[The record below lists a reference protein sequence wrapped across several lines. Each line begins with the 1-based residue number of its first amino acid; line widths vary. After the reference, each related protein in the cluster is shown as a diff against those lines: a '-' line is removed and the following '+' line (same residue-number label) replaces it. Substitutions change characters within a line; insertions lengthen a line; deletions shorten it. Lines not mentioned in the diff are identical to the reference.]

1 MHRISKAAVAVC
13 MAAIIM
19 TAALFSSFAAASGAA
34 EFIITDITADGE
46 EFLMGT
52 DHQTP
57 AFSWKMVSD
66 RTGAKQTAYRIVVQK
81 AVDETT
87 VWDSGRV
94 EASNSVGIV
103 YAGDKLEETTEY
115 TYTIHVWDEKNAEAV
130 SEPHYFE
137 TAYFADAFSDAEWIK
152 LPEESDAA
160 LHYTVEADLTLLSD
174 AAAIVFS
181 ARDTSNMFAWQF
193 NTYNY
198 GGRLYLRP
206 HIWEN
211 GGIRVEDIELE
222 NKVPAADFLGKEK
235 HISLDVYADRVD
247 TYIDGAL
254 VNTYAVSGVSDG
266 MVGIRVSSDGKNH
279 EHALLDN
286 VKVTTYSGGKTDERF
301 YDFEQTNLFSGG
313 TVTAGK
319 LDCDGGTGT
328 STYVYFEPNEGGTP
342 VFRKSILL
350 AKPKSARLYSTALGV
365 YDVFINGE
373 RVGTDGDAGK
383 VYDELKPGWS
393 NYNKRVLYHTYDVT
407 DYIVSGTNV
416 ITGIVT
422 GGWWNGE
429 IAHGTYGS
437 KDCAFMAKLVLTY
450 ANGSRYVVATDE
462 SWSASTEGA
471 VRYADIYG
479 GETYDARYGN
489 DYMLAGYDDSE
500 WDKAAVSNDF
510 QGTLSAFNGSNIR
523 VDEALTRQ
531 AERIT
536 LYSGAEDN
544 GSDYGRI
551 HVLER
556 YDSLSD
562 GVTVEKGQTLLLD
575 MGQNMVGWPQ
585 LSLRAESGT
594 HVRVNFAEMLNDSG
608 QKSRGNDG
616 PEGSIYTANY
626 RTAKSLLTY
635 ISAGGGEIETYSPTM
650 TYFGFR
656 YLELTADDTVTVY
669 RISGKVV
676 TCDAEQT
683 GFIETSNAD
692 VNQLFSN
699 ILWGQRG
706 NYLSAPTDCP
716 QRDERLGWSGDTQIF
731 VGTAVYNAD
740 VSNFYRKWADDA
752 VDSQWENGAYP
763 DVIPVSNLVGGG
775 AGAWSDVGIIAPWTV
790 YEAYGDIGILENN
803 YASMEKYMDWLDNG
817 TYDGPY
823 TTYGDW
829 LAYEGT
835 DARLISVAY
844 YAYDAALMAKIAAAL
859 GKTEDVQKY
868 RRLFQNIK
876 ASFIERYVNAD
887 GSMKQTSQTAYLLA
901 LKFNLLPDDASRTLI
916 SDRLIE
922 KLRQNNNQLSTGFVG
937 TGIIAQTL
945 SEIGRSNQAYSLLL
959 TDDDPSWLYSVHQG
973 ATTVWERWNSYTIA
987 NGFGDVSMN
996 SFNHYAYGAVAEW
1009 MYESMAGIRAD
1020 EENPGFSHFLL
1031 EPQIDTRTG
1040 SELPSGQENI
1050 TYVKGAYQS
1059 RYGLIRSEWSTEAH
1073 PLDYTA
1079 QIPAN
1084 STATLTL
1091 PVMEGAK
1098 YVTVNGKTYA
1108 LFTPVTAVT
1117 RDPFTEI
1124 PHISDI
1130 AVEGVEYV
1138 SLADGRIALKL
1149 DSGSYDVSMT
1159 QEIPE
1164 TQIVGDVDADGYVT
1178 VSDVVALRQLILSG
1192 TWTDKQLGAGD
1203 LDKNDA
1209 LTVSDV
1215 VMLRRQIVQG

>member
-1 MHRISKAAVAVC
+1 M
-13 MAAIIM
+13 
-19 TAALFSSFAAASGAA
+19 
-34 EFIITDITADGE
+34 
-46 EFLMGT
+46 
-52 DHQTP
+52 
-57 AFSWKMVSD
+57 
-66 RTGAKQTAYRIVVQK
+66 
-81 AVDETT
+81 
-87 VWDSGRV
+87 
-94 EASNSVGIV
+94 
-103 YAGDKLEETTEY
+103 
-115 TYTIHVWDEKNAEAV
+115 
-130 SEPHYFE
+130 
-137 TAYFADAFSDAEWIK
+137 
-152 LPEESDAA
+152 
-160 LHYTVEADLTLLSD
+160 
-174 AAAIVFS
+174 
-181 ARDTSNMFAWQF
+181 
-193 NTYNY
+193 
-198 GGRLYLRP
+198 
-206 HIWEN
+206 
-211 GGIRVEDIELE
+211 
-222 NKVPAADFLGKEK
+222 
-235 HISLDVYADRVD
+235 
-247 TYIDGAL
+247 
-254 VNTYAVSGVSDG
+254 
-266 MVGIRVSSDGKNH
+266 
-279 EHALLDN
+279 
-286 VKVTTYSGGKTDERF
+286 
-301 YDFEQTNLFSGG
+301 
-313 TVTAGK
+313 TAGK

-585 LSLRAESGT
+585 
-594 HVRVNFAEMLNDSG
+594 
-608 QKSRGNDG
+608 
-616 PEGSIYTANY
+616 
-626 RTAKSLLTY
+626 
-635 ISAGGGEIETYSPTM
+635 
-650 TYFGFR
+650 
-656 YLELTADDTVTVY
+656 
-669 RISGKVV
+669 
-676 TCDAEQT
+676 
-683 GFIETSNAD
+683 
-692 VNQLFSN
+692 FSN

-790 YEAYGDIGILENN
+790 YEAYGDIGILESN

-1073 PLDYTA
+1073 LLDYTA

-1192 TWTDKQLGAGD
+1192 TWTDKQLEAGD